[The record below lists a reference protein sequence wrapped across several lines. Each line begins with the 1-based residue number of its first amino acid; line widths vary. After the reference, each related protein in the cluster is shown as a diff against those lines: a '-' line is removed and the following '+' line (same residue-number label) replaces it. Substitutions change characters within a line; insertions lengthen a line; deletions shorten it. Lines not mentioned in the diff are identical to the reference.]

1 MKDPHLNNYQMKK
14 GLILLM
20 ILLFSFTS
28 AQERDTLLE
37 GLFEDEPSVEEQ
49 LLPQKMIFTQSL
61 LWGKKGL
68 FRKTG
73 ISKLSLEQREKEL
86 KVRNVMLKSHQIIGY
101 LTLAGM
107 VAQGIMGGKLY
118 NGDYKLYDAHKTLGE
133 WVTVSYFTGAGLS
146 LFAPPPLVRKKVK
159 GFNSIKAHKWLAYV
173 HFSGMIAT
181 NAWSKE
187 DRDWHKYAA
196 YTTFASYATA
206 VLVFKF

>member
-1 MKDPHLNNYQMKK
+1 MKK
-14 GLILLM
+14 IIFFTFFIFQLKQLLKTA
-20 ILLFSFTS
+20 IHFS
-28 AQERDTLLE
+28 RVCLRKMRMD
-37 GLFEDEPSVEEQ
+37 EQ

-61 LWGKKGL
+61 LWGKSGL

-73 ISKLSLEQREKEL
+73 ISKLSVKQRKKEL
-86 KVRNVMLKSHQIIGY
+86 KVRNVMLKSHQILGY
-101 LTLAGM
+101 LTLGGM

-118 NGDYKLYDAHKTLGE
+118 NGEYELYETHKKLGR
-133 WVTVSYFTGAGLS
+133 WVTASYFTGAGLS
-146 LFAPPPLVRKKVK
+146 LFAPPPLIRNRVK
-159 GFNSIKAHKWLAYV
+159 GLNSIKAHKFLAYV

-196 YTTFASYATA
+196 YTTFVSYATA

>member
-1 MKDPHLNNYQMKK
+1 MKK
-14 GLILLM
+14 IIFLTFFI
-20 ILLFSFTS
+20 FQAVV
-28 AQERDTLLE
+28 AQERDALLE
-37 GLFEDEPSVEEQ
+37 GLFEEEMTMEEQ

-61 LWGKKGL
+61 LWGKNGL
-68 FRKTG
+68 FRKIS

-118 NGDYKLYDAHKTLGE
+118 NGDYDLYNAHKTLGK
-133 WVTVSYFTGAGLS
+133 WVTASYFTGAGLS
-146 LFAPPPLVRKKVK
+146 LFAPPPLVRKKLK
-159 GFNSIKAHKWLAYV
+159 GFNSIKAHKWLAYI

>member
-1 MKDPHLNNYQMKK
+1 MKNNFFILC
-14 GLILLM
+14 LI
-20 ILLFSFTS
+20 FQGVF
-28 AQERDTLLE
+28 AQERDALLE
-37 GLFEDEPSVEEQ
+37 GLFEDEMSVEQ
-49 LLPQKMIFTQSL
+49 QVLPQKMIFTQSV
-61 LWGKKGL
+61 LWGKNGL

-73 ISKLSLEQREKEL
+73 LSKLSIAQRQKEL
-86 KVRNVMLKSHQIIGY
+86 KVRNVMLKTHQIIGY

-107 VAQGIMGGKLY
+107 VAQGIMGGRLY
-118 NGDYKLYDAHKTLGE
+118 NGDYELYDAHKTMGE
-133 WVTVSYFTGAGLS
+133 WVTASYFTGAGLS
-146 LFAPPPLVRKKVK
+146 LFAPPPLVRKKTK
-159 GFNSIKAHKWLAYV
+159 GFNSIKAHKWLAYI

>member
-1 MKDPHLNNYQMKK
+1 MRKK
-14 GLILLM
+14 LIIPVVLFFSM
-20 ILLFSFTS
+20 IS
-28 AQERDTLLE
+28 AQERDALLD
-37 GLFEDEPSVEEQ
+37 GLFEEEMTIEQQ
-49 LLPQKMIFTQSL
+49 LLPQKMIFTQSV
-61 LWGKKGL
+61 LWGKNGL

-73 ISKLSLEQREKEL
+73 ISKVSLEQRQKEL

-101 LTLAGM
+101 LTLVGM

-118 NGDYKLYDAHKTLGE
+118 NGDYELYDAHKTLGQ

-146 LFAPPPLVRKKVK
+146 LFAPPPLVRKKTK
-159 GFNSIKAHKWLAYV
+159 GFNSIKAHKWLAYI

-187 DRDWHKYAA
+187 QRNWHKYAA

>member
-1 MKDPHLNNYQMKK
+1 MKK
-14 GLILLM
+14 I
-20 ILLFSFTS
+20 IFFTLFIFQLTA
-28 AQERDTLLE
+28 AQDRDS
-37 GLFEDEPSVEEQ
+37 LFESLFEEEMRMDEQ

-61 LWGKKGL
+61 LWGKSGL

-73 ISKLSLEQREKEL
+73 ISKLSVKQREKEL
-86 KVRNVMLKSHQIIGY
+86 KVRNVMLKSHQILGY
-101 LTLAGM
+101 LTLGGM

-118 NGDYKLYDAHKTLGE
+118 NGEYELYETHKKLGR
-133 WVTVSYFTGAGLS
+133 WVTASYFTGAGLS
-146 LFAPPPLVRKKVK
+146 LFAPPPLIRNRVK
-159 GFNSIKAHKWLAYV
+159 GLNSIKAHKFLAYV

-196 YTTFASYATA
+196 YTTFVSYATA

>member
-1 MKDPHLNNYQMKK
+1 MKK
-14 GLILLM
+14 NIFLIL
-20 ILLFSFTS
+20 FVFQAVV
-28 AQERDTLLE
+28 AQERDALLE
-37 GLFEDEPSVEEQ
+37 GLFEEEMTMEEQ

-61 LWGKKGL
+61 LWGKNGL

-73 ISKLSLEQREKEL
+73 ISKLSIEKREKEL

-107 VAQGIMGGKLY
+107 VAQGIMGGRLY
-118 NGDYKLYDAHKTLGE
+118 NGDYELYDAHKSLGK
-133 WVTVSYFTGAGLS
+133 WVTASYFTGAGLS
-146 LFAPPPLVRKKVK
+146 LFAPPPLVKKKMK
-159 GFNSIKAHKWLAYV
+159 GFNSIKAHKWLAYL

-196 YTTFASYATA
+196 YTTFVSYASA
-206 VLVFKF
+206 ILVFKF

>member
-1 MKDPHLNNYQMKK
+1 MKK
-14 GLILLM
+14 IIFLTFFI
-20 ILLFSFTS
+20 FQDVV
-28 AQERDTLLE
+28 AQERDALLE
-37 GLFEDEPSVEEQ
+37 GLFEEEMTMEEQ

-61 LWGKKGL
+61 LWGKNGL

-73 ISKLSLEQREKEL
+73 ISKLSLEQRKKEL

-101 LTLAGM
+101 LTLVGM

-118 NGDYKLYDAHKTLGE
+118 NGDYDLYNAHKTLGK
-133 WVTVSYFTGAGLS
+133 WVTASYFTGAGLS
-146 LFAPPPLVRKKVK
+146 LFAPPPLVRKKLK
-159 GFNSIKAHKWLAYV
+159 GFNSIKAHKWLAYI

>member
-1 MKDPHLNNYQMKK
+1 MKK
-14 GLILLM
+14 NIFLIL
-20 ILLFSFTS
+20 FVFQAVV
-28 AQERDTLLE
+28 AQERDALLE
-37 GLFEDEPSVEEQ
+37 GLFEEEMTMEEQ

-73 ISKLSLEQREKEL
+73 ISKLSIKKREKEL

-107 VAQGIMGGKLY
+107 VAQGIMGGRLY
-118 NGDYKLYDAHKTLGE
+118 NGDYELYDAHKSLGK
-133 WVTVSYFTGAGLS
+133 WVTASYFTGAGLS
-146 LFAPPPLVRKKVK
+146 LFAPPPLVKKKMK
-159 GFNSIKAHKWLAYV
+159 GFNSIKAHKWLAYL

-196 YTTFASYATA
+196 YTTFASYASA
-206 VLVFKF
+206 ILVFKF

>member
-1 MKDPHLNNYQMKK
+1 MKK
-14 GLILLM
+14 I
-20 ILLFSFTS
+20 IFFTLFIFQLTA
-28 AQERDTLLE
+28 AQDRDS
-37 GLFEDEPSVEEQ
+37 LFESLFEEEMRMDEQ

-61 LWGKKGL
+61 LWGKSGL

-73 ISKLSLEQREKEL
+73 ISKLSAKQREKEL
-86 KVRNVMLKSHQIIGY
+86 KVRNVMLKSHQILGY
-101 LTLAGM
+101 LTLGGM

-118 NGDYKLYDAHKTLGE
+118 NGEYELYETHKKLGR
-133 WVTVSYFTGAGLS
+133 WVTASYFTGAGLS
-146 LFAPPPLVRKKVK
+146 LFAPPPLIRNRVK
-159 GFNSIKAHKWLAYV
+159 GLNSIKAHKFLAYV

-196 YTTFASYATA
+196 YTTFVSYATA

>member
-1 MKDPHLNNYQMKK
+1 MKK
-14 GLILLM
+14 IIFLTFFI
-20 ILLFSFTS
+20 FQAVV
-28 AQERDTLLE
+28 AQERDALLK
-37 GLFEDEPSVEEQ
+37 GLFEEEMTMEEQ
-49 LLPQKMIFTQSL
+49 LLPQKIIFTQSL
-61 LWGKKGL
+61 LWGKNGL

-73 ISKLSLEQREKEL
+73 ISKLSVEQREKEL
-86 KVRNVMLKSHQIIGY
+86 KVRNIMLKSHQIIGY

-118 NGDYKLYDAHKTLGE
+118 NGDYDLYNAHKTLGK
-133 WVTVSYFTGAGLS
+133 WVTASYFTGAGLS
-146 LFAPPPLVRKKVK
+146 LFAPPPLVRKKLK
-159 GFNSIKAHKWLAYV
+159 GFNSIKAHKWLAYI

>member
-1 MKDPHLNNYQMKK
+1 MKK
-14 GLILLM
+14 GLALLIILF
-20 ILLFSFTS
+20 FSFAS
-28 AQERDTLLE
+28 AQERDALLE
-37 GLFEDEPSVEEQ
+37 GLFEEEVNMEEQ

-73 ISKLSLEQREKEL
+73 ISKLSIEQREKEL

-107 VAQGIMGGKLY
+107 VAQGIMGGRLY
-118 NGDYKLYDAHKTLGE
+118 NGESQLYDAHKKLGE
-133 WVTVSYFTGAGLS
+133 IVTITYFTGAGMS
-146 LFAPPPLVRKKVK
+146 LFAPPPLVKKRVK
-159 GFNSIKAHKWLAYV
+159 GFNSIKAHKLLAYV

-181 NAWSKE
+181 NTWSKNDSE
-187 DRDWHKYAA
+187 LFPNVKKKDLHKYAA
-196 YTTFASYATA
+196 YSTFASYATA

>member
-1 MKDPHLNNYQMKK
+1 MKK
-14 GLILLM
+14 IIFLS
-20 ILLFSFTS
+20 LFIFQVVLS
-28 AQERDTLLE
+28 QERDALLE
-37 GLFEDEPSVEEQ
+37 SLFVEEMTMEEQ

-118 NGDYKLYDAHKTLGE
+118 NGDYELYDAHKTLGE

>member
-1 MKDPHLNNYQMKK
+1 
-14 GLILLM
+14 LILSIKNNFF
-20 ILLFSFTS
+20 ILCLIFQGVF
-28 AQERDTLLE
+28 AQERDALLQ
-37 GLFEDEPSVEEQ
+37 GLFEDEMSIEQ
-49 LLPQKMIFTQSL
+49 QVLPQKMIFTQSV
-61 LWGKKGL
+61 LWGKNGL

-73 ISKLSLEQREKEL
+73 ISKLSIAQRQKEL
-86 KVRNVMLKSHQIIGY
+86 KVRNVMLKTHQIIGY

-107 VAQGIMGGKLY
+107 VAQGIMGGRLY
-118 NGDYKLYDAHKTLGE
+118 NGDYELYDAHKTMGE
-133 WVTVSYFTGAGLS
+133 WVTASYFTGAGLS
-146 LFAPPPLVRKKVK
+146 LFAPPPLVRKKTK
-159 GFNSIKAHKWLAYV
+159 GFNSIKAHKWLAYI

>member
-1 MKDPHLNNYQMKK
+1 MKR
-14 GLILLM
+14 ILFFT
-20 ILLFSFTS
+20 LLFQITF
-28 AQERDTLLE
+28 AQERDALME
-37 GLFEDEPSVEEQ
+37 SLFEEKMTMEEQ

-61 LWGKKGL
+61 LWGKNGL

-73 ISKLSLEQREKEL
+73 ISKLSLDHREKEL

-107 VAQGIMGGKLY
+107 VAQGIMGGRLY
-118 NGDYKLYDAHKTLGE
+118 NGDYELYDAHKTLGK

-159 GFNSIKAHKWLAYV
+159 GFNSIKAHKWLAYI
-173 HFSGMIAT
+173 HFTGMIAI
-181 NAWSKE
+181 NAYSKE

>member
-1 MKDPHLNNYQMKK
+1 MKNNFFILC
-14 GLILLM
+14 LI
-20 ILLFSFTS
+20 FQGVF

-37 GLFEDEPSVEEQ
+37 GLFEDEMSIEQ
-49 LLPQKMIFTQSL
+49 QVLPQKMIFTQSV
-61 LWGKKGL
+61 LWGKNGL

-73 ISKLSLEQREKEL
+73 ISKLSIAQRQKEL
-86 KVRNVMLKSHQIIGY
+86 KVRNVMLKTHQIIGY

-107 VAQGIMGGKLY
+107 VVQGIMGGRLY
-118 NGDYKLYDAHKTLGE
+118 NGDYELYDAHKTMGE
-133 WVTVSYFTGAGLS
+133 WVTASYFTGAGLS
-146 LFAPPPLVRKKVK
+146 LFAPPPLVRKKTK
-159 GFNSIKAHKWLAYV
+159 GFNSIKAHKWLAYI

>member
-1 MKDPHLNNYQMKK
+1 MKK
-14 GLILLM
+14 IIFLS
-20 ILLFSFTS
+20 LFIFQVVLS
-28 AQERDTLLE
+28 QERDALLE
-37 GLFEDEPSVEEQ
+37 SLFVEEMTMEEQ

-61 LWGKKGL
+61 FWGKKGL

-118 NGDYKLYDAHKTLGE
+118 NGDYKLYDAHKTLGA

>member
-1 MKDPHLNNYQMKK
+1 MKK
-14 GLILLM
+14 NIFLIL
-20 ILLFSFTS
+20 FVFQAVV
-28 AQERDTLLE
+28 AQERDALLE
-37 GLFEDEPSVEEQ
+37 GLFEEEMTIEEQ

-61 LWGKKGL
+61 LWGKNGL

-73 ISKLSLEQREKEL
+73 ISKLSIEKREKEL

-107 VAQGIMGGKLY
+107 VAQGIMGGRLY
-118 NGDYKLYDAHKTLGE
+118 NGDYELYDAHKTLGQ
-133 WVTVSYFTGAGLS
+133 WVTTSYFTGAGLS
-146 LFAPPPLVRKKVK
+146 LFAPPPLVKKKIK
-159 GFNSIKAHKWLAYV
+159 GFNSIKVHKWLAYL

-196 YTTFASYATA
+196 YTTFASYASA
-206 VLVFKF
+206 ILVFKF

>member
-1 MKDPHLNNYQMKK
+1 MKK
-14 GLILLM
+14 NIFLIL
-20 ILLFSFTS
+20 FVFQAVV
-28 AQERDTLLE
+28 AQERDALLE
-37 GLFEDEPSVEEQ
+37 GLFEEEMTIEEQ

-61 LWGKKGL
+61 LWGKNGL

-73 ISKLSLEQREKEL
+73 ISKLSIEKREKEL

-107 VAQGIMGGKLY
+107 VAQGIMGGRLY
-118 NGDYKLYDAHKTLGE
+118 NGDYELYDAHKTLGQ

-146 LFAPPPLVRKKVK
+146 LFAPPPLVKKKIK
-159 GFNSIKAHKWLAYV
+159 GFNSIKVHKWLAYL

-196 YTTFASYATA
+196 YTTFASYASA
-206 VLVFKF
+206 ILVFKF

>member
-1 MKDPHLNNYQMKK
+1 MKK
-14 GLILLM
+14 IIFLILF
-20 ILLFSFTS
+20 IFQAVV
-28 AQERDTLLE
+28 AQERDALLE
-37 GLFEDEPSVEEQ
+37 GLFEEEMTMEEQ

-61 LWGKKGL
+61 LWGKNGL

-73 ISKLSLEQREKEL
+73 ISKLSIEKREKEL

-107 VAQGIMGGKLY
+107 VAQGIMGGRLY
-118 NGDYKLYDAHKTLGE
+118 NGDYELYDAHKSLGK
-133 WVTVSYFTGAGLS
+133 WVTASYFTGAGLS
-146 LFAPPPLVRKKVK
+146 LFAPPPLVKKKMK
-159 GFNSIKAHKWLAYV
+159 GFNSIKAHKWLAYL

-196 YTTFASYATA
+196 YTTFVSYASA
-206 VLVFKF
+206 ILVFKF

>member
-1 MKDPHLNNYQMKK
+1 MKK
-14 GLILLM
+14 I
-20 ILLFSFTS
+20 IFFTLFIFQLTA
-28 AQERDTLLE
+28 AQDRDS
-37 GLFEDEPSVEEQ
+37 LFESLFEEEMSMDEQ

-61 LWGKKGL
+61 LWGKSGL

-73 ISKLSLEQREKEL
+73 ISKLSVKQREKEL
-86 KVRNVMLKSHQIIGY
+86 KVRNVMLKSHQILGY
-101 LTLAGM
+101 LTLGGM

-118 NGDYKLYDAHKTLGE
+118 NGEYELYETHKKLGR
-133 WVTVSYFTGAGLS
+133 WVTASYFTGAGLS
-146 LFAPPPLVRKKVK
+146 LFAPPPLIRNRVK
-159 GFNSIKAHKWLAYV
+159 GLNSIKAHKFLAYV

-196 YTTFASYATA
+196 YTTFVSYATA

>member
-1 MKDPHLNNYQMKK
+1 MKK
-14 GLILLM
+14 IIFLTFFI
-20 ILLFSFTS
+20 FQATV
-28 AQERDTLLE
+28 AQERDALLE
-37 GLFEDEPSVEEQ
+37 GLFEEEMTMEEQ

-61 LWGKKGL
+61 LWGKNGL
-68 FRKTG
+68 FRKIS

-118 NGDYKLYDAHKTLGE
+118 NGDYDLYNAHKTMGK
-133 WVTVSYFTGAGLS
+133 WVTASYFTGAGLS
-146 LFAPPPLVRKKVK
+146 LFAPPPLVRKKLK
-159 GFNSIKAHKWLAYV
+159 GFNSIKAHKWLAYI

>member
-1 MKDPHLNNYQMKK
+1 MKK
-14 GLILLM
+14 NIFLIL
-20 ILLFSFTS
+20 FVFQAVV
-28 AQERDTLLE
+28 AQERDALLE
-37 GLFEDEPSVEEQ
+37 ELFKEEMTIEEQ

-61 LWGKKGL
+61 LWGKNGL

-73 ISKLSLEQREKEL
+73 ISKLSIEKREKEL

-107 VAQGIMGGKLY
+107 VAQGIMGGRLY
-118 NGDYKLYDAHKTLGE
+118 NGDYELYDAHKTLGQ

-146 LFAPPPLVRKKVK
+146 LFAPPPLVKKKIK
-159 GFNSIKAHKWLAYV
+159 GFNSIKVHKWLAYL

-196 YTTFASYATA
+196 YTTFASYASA
-206 VLVFKF
+206 ILVFKF

>member
-1 MKDPHLNNYQMKK
+1 MKNNFFILC
-14 GLILLM
+14 LI
-20 ILLFSFTS
+20 FQGVF

-37 GLFEDEPSVEEQ
+37 GLFEDEMSIEQ
-49 LLPQKMIFTQSL
+49 QVLPQKMIFTQSV
-61 LWGKKGL
+61 LWGKNGL

-73 ISKLSLEQREKEL
+73 ISKLSIAQRQKEL
-86 KVRNVMLKSHQIIGY
+86 KVRNVMLKTHQIIGY

-107 VAQGIMGGKLY
+107 VAQGIMGGRLY
-118 NGDYKLYDAHKTLGE
+118 NGDYELYDAHRTMGE
-133 WVTVSYFTGAGLS
+133 WVTASYFTGAGLS
-146 LFAPPPLVRKKVK
+146 LFAPPPLVRKKTK
-159 GFNSIKAHKWLAYV
+159 GFNSIKAHKWLAYI